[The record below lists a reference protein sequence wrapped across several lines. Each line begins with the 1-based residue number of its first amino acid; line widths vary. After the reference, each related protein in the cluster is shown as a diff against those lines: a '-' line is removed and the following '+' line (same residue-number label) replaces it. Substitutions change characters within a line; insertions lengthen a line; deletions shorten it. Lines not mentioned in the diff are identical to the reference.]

1 MNLNTYILR
10 ALLAVVT
17 YCLINIVILNR
28 HVKRLKSMLKHQTSI
43 NDDLNSWQISQEAKL
58 DKIKLKTRHINN
70 KVDNIASLASKEND
84 AMDDVTT
91 LLSGMKA
98 NCFSKKVGTDKKFAK
113 SLHRINE
120 RVQRIKSK
128 N

>member
-1 MNLNTYILR
+1 MNLTTYILQ

-28 HVKRLKSMLKHQTSI
+28 HVKRLKSMLQRQTSI

-84 AMDDVTT
+84 AT
-91 LLSGMKA
+91 
-98 NCFSKKVGTDKKFAK
+98 
-113 SLHRINE
+113 H
-120 RVQRIKSK
+120 
-128 N
+128 